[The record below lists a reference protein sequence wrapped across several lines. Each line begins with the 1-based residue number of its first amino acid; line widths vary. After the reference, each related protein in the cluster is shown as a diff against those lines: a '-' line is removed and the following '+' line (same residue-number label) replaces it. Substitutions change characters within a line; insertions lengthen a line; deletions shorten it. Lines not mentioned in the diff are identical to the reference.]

1 MLINDLFLGVGAMKA
16 GTTWITEHLS
26 SHPDIYFS
34 YEKEL
39 SYFSYI
45 HDEESKFFLSD
56 VNRMN
61 KVTGFINIAN
71 TTHIENMRDVM
82 HWSCNYLSN
91 PIDDQ
96 WYVNNFS
103 SKGYKRFCADFSNLY
118 AHLGD
123 AGWDHIKS
131 KTKNLKVI
139 YIMRNPI
146 DRMWSHV
153 KFQLEIDGR
162 LDEAKHWT
170 KEQLFEYSNVEHIL
184 RNSKYTKI
192 IKTLKNNLDDKQ
204 LLVLFYEDIVD
215 KPAKLLNNIEKFLGI
230 EQREYNISDL
240 TKKVNASE
248 DFEMPSFFKELFNE
262 ILTPQIENLSK
273 LNVIVPGTW
282 FLSAE
287 NI

>member
-26 SHPDIYFS
+26 LHPDIHFS

-56 VNRMN
+56 VNRMD
-61 KVTGFINIAN
+61 KITGFINIAN
-71 TTHIENMRDVM
+71 MTDIDNMRDIM

-91 PIDDQ
+91 PINDQ

-103 SKGYKRFCADFSNLY
+103 FKGNKRFCADFSNLY
-118 AHLGD
+118 SHLD
-123 AGWDHIKS
+123 AAGWTHIKS
-131 KTKNLKVI
+131 ITRNLKVV

-146 DRMWSHV
+146 DRLWSHV

-248 DFEMPSFFKELFNE
+248 DFEMPGFFKELFNE